1 MKGLQM
7 AVKHRTQKERKVLFS
22 ARNRKVEVNASV
34 PKEAIAEPA
43 PIVKPSYAVT
53 DLSNQY
59 LEVKCEED
67 VVSLSN
73 LSSCLVIM

>member
-7 AVKHRTQKERKVLFS
+7 TVKHRTQKERKVLFS
-22 ARNRKVEVNASV
+22 ARNRKVEVKASV
-34 PKEAIAEPA
+34 PKEDIAESA

-53 DLSNQY
+53 GLANQFF
-59 LEVKCEED
+59 EVKCEED

-73 LSSCLVIM
+73 LISCFVIM